1 MLPSA
6 VLHAGAC
13 IGAKAMKVENSE
25 LEAFV
30 AVAEL
35 GTFQRA
41 AEKLHLTQPGLSRR
55 IQKLEQA
62 LGVELFHRTTRSV
75 TLTGVGRQF
84 LPMAREQ
91 IAQLGMMLSS
101 IQEIAEKR
109 YGKVRLASIPTAAVQ
124 WLPGLLREYAR
135 KYPHIGVQILDG
147 NHDFVVSQVRAGL
160 AEFGISLHP
169 GHDDDLLFEPLLTDD
184 YVLAVHGDDPLAR
197 AGSVTLAELRHA
209 KLIIGGRDSGNRLL
223 LEMLLGQAS
232 VRLRWFYEVE
242 HISCVAALIETGAGC
257 AILPATAL
265 RAYCSPAV
273 HAVPITHPRVT
284 RTVGIVRH
292 RAMSMSSIANDLC
305 SLVKAA
311 ATP

>member
-1 MLPSA
+1 
-6 VLHAGAC
+6 
-13 IGAKAMKVENSE
+13 MKVENSE

-35 GTFQRA
+35 GTFHRA

-62 LGVELFHRTTRSV
+62 LGVELFQRTTRSV

-109 YGKVRLASIPTAAVQ
+109 YGKVRVSSIPTVVAQ
-124 WLPGLLREYAR
+124 LLPKVLRQYAE
-135 KYPHIGVQILDG
+135 KYPLIGVQILDG
-147 NHDFVVSQVRAGL
+147 NHDFVLSQVRAGI
-160 AEFGISLHP
+160 AEFGVSLHP
-169 GHDDDLLFEPLLTDD
+169 GDDEDLLFEPLFSDR
-184 YVLAVHGDDPLAR
+184 YVLAVHRDDPLAQLE
-197 AGSVTLAELRHA
+197 GVTLAELRHA
-209 KLIIGGRDSGNRLL
+209 RLVIGGRDSGNRLL
-223 LEMLLGQAS
+223 LEMLMGQEA

-242 HISCVAALIETGAGC
+242 HISCVAALVAAGVGC
-257 AILPATAL
+257 AILPRSAVDGIGMLA
-265 RAYCSPAV
+265 SPDV
-273 HAVPITHPRVT
+273 RAVPITSPVIS

-292 RAMSMSSIANDLC
+292 RAVSMSSMASDLC
-305 SLVKAA
+305 ALVKAA
-311 ATP
+311 AARE

>member
-1 MLPSA
+1 
-6 VLHAGAC
+6 
-13 IGAKAMKVENSE
+13 MKVENSE

-35 GTFQRA
+35 GTFHRA
-41 AEKLHLTQPGLSRR
+41 AERLHLTQPGLSRR

-91 IAQLGMMLSS
+91 IAQLGLMLTS

-109 YGKVRLASIPTAAVQ
+109 YGKVRISSIPTVVARL
-124 WLPGLLREYAR
+124 LPDVLRRYGL

-147 NHDFVVSQVRAGL
+147 NHDFVLSQVRAGL
-160 AEFGISLHP
+160 AEFGVSLHP
-169 GHDDDLLFEPLLTDD
+169 GDDEDLEFEPLFEDR
-184 YVLAVHGDDPLAR
+184 YVLAVHRDDPLAK
-197 AGSVTLAELRHA
+197 AGQLALGDLRHA
-209 KLIIGGRDSGNRLL
+209 RLVIGGRDSGNRLL
-223 LEMLLGQAS
+223 LEMLMSQES

-242 HISCVAALIETGAGC
+242 HISCVAALVAAGVGC
-257 AILPATAL
+257 AILPESAVGEAGAL
-265 RAYCSPAV
+265 ASPAV
-273 HAVPITHPRVT
+273 CAVPLVSPVIA

-292 RAMSMSSIANDLC
+292 RTVSMSSMASDLC
-305 SLVKAA
+305 ALLKAA
-311 ATP
+311 TI